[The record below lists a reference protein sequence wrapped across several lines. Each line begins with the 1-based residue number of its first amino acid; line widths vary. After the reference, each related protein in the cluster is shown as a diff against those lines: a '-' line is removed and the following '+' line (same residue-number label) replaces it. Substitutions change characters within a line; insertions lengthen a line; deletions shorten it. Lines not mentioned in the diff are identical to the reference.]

1 MIIKKIIKLR
11 NNKYKIIFD
20 DHEITTYDNVIL
32 ENNLLYKKNISKD
45 IYDKII
51 RDTNYYDIYNK
62 CVKSILKRR
71 KSEKEIIDYLD
82 KFEIDNKDKIISKLK
97 NINLINDKEYIK
109 AYINDKI
116 YLSKSGIN
124 KIKKDLIN
132 LGIDIKLIEEEL
144 NNIDKDMFYEKLE
157 KIIIKK
163 INNNTKYSE
172 YQLKQKILNDMINL
186 GYDREDILSII
197 DKNIKPNNDIFEKE
211 FNKTYNK
218 LKLKYDGYELKQKI
232 KQKMITKGFNND
244 LINNKLN
251 NIE

>member
-116 YLSKSGIN
+116 YLSKNGIN

-197 DKNIKPNNDIFEKE
+197 DNNIKPNNDIFEKE
-211 FNKTYNK
+211 FNKIYNK

-232 KQKMITKGFNND
+232 KQKMITKGFNID